1 MTTIDE
7 QISSLLAQAE
17 PLRAMSAEDGEAAGL
32 GRLVDQ
38 INRLRARQA
47 NGEASPIAGVEP
59 AEEGA
64 DAAVKRGPG
73 RPRKAE
79 A

>member
-1 MTTIDE
+1 MTTVDE
-7 QISSLLAQAE
+7 QIATLLAQAE
-17 PLRAMSAEDGEAAGL
+17 PLRALPAEDGEAAGL

-47 NGEASPIAGVEP
+47 NGEASPITEVAP

-73 RPRKAE
+73 RPRKVE

>member
-1 MTTIDE
+1 MTTDE
-7 QISSLLAQAE
+7 QIAALLAQAG
-17 PLRAMSAEDGEAAGL
+17 PLRALPAEDGEAAGL

-38 INRLRARQA
+38 INRLRAQQA
-47 NGEASPIAGVEP
+47 KGEAGQITEIAP

-73 RPRKAE
+73 RPRKVE